1 MLPSCFMSQDSFF
14 SMVLKIL
21 PGQHA
26 LLNSSKGQGSGLGE
40 VILLY
45 SSANNA

>member
-1 MLPSCFMSQDSFF
+1 MLPLCFMSQDSFF

-21 PGQHA
+21 PGQHT

-45 SSANNA
+45 S